1 MQFGVDYIQSGIQ
14 SADLLNQII
23 NKNIKPMD
31 TEIIAPNS
39 KIYINS
45 FELKRLNIT
54 LPESLKQEVTLL

>member
-1 MQFGVDYIQSGIQ
+1 
-14 SADLLNQII
+14 
-23 NKNIKPMD
+23 MD
-31 TEIIAPNS
+31 IEIIAPNS